1 MSYTM
6 RIIGVTYCFDNNHI
20 WGQGSKHV
28 WNTHSEFDRFP
39 FSHNYIY
46 NWFHLSTFQSNTFRI
61 V

>member
-46 NWFHLSTFQSNTFRI
+46 NWFHLYISE
-61 V
+61 